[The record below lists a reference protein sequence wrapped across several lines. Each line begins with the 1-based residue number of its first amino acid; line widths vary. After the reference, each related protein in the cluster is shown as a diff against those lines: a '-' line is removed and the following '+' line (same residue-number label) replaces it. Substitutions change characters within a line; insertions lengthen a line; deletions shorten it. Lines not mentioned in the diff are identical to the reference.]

1 MRAAARLDDVG
12 IAGAHPYGPKRHAQP
27 IGDDLREGCFM
38 PLPGC
43 LSADDKVDA
52 TIRQDRDV
60 RALARDP
67 AGRLDVVCNP
77 DAGELAAL
85 TGGLA
90 ALREARPVRDFE
102 RTLHGVHV
110 VAAVVG

>member
-1 MRAAARLDDVG
+1 
-12 IAGAHPYGPKRHAQP
+12 
-27 IGDDLREGCFM
+27 M

-77 DAGELAAL
+77 DAGELAGTSLSSVAKDGR
-85 TGGLA
+85 TV
-90 ALREARPVRDFE
+90 AR
-102 RTLHGVHV
+102 GS
-110 VAAVVG
+110 A